1 MLGLMKMFQ
10 LTFTACL
17 CGLLSCTG
25 AEEGEGAEPP
35 FSRQSNVRI
44 SIKAEPDGLNPVL
57 STQSLSRYVYEQ
69 IFQTLNGQDPLTYEL
84 VPLLAT
90 TPVIEQEADGTPSYS
105 YLIDSTARWPNGSSV
120 TADDVVF
127 SMKVVMNPLV
137 DSGPYRLYYEMVE
150 DIHVDPRNPLAFR
163 VVTKRPYILAAQ
175 AIADLYIYP
184 EYAYDPE
191 GVMRAIPL
199 AALTDAASAREL
211 ERGSQAL
218 RRFATR
224 FNDPVT
230 GFDTAR
236 IVGSGPYALES
247 WEADTKLVLRRRDN
261 YWGGKGDGQLVAIPE
276 SLTYLVISDPGT
288 NINALRDM
296 IVDVVVDLPVDV
308 FQQLQRDTYLS
319 SRYDFVAVPG
329 FKYFSILLNEE
340 DPLFR
345 DSITR
350 RALAHTVNVDEIIAR
365 VLPGLAQRIVGP
377 VLPSKSYYN
386 AALPTVPFDLSRAAT
401 LLREAGWADTND
413 NGILDKVIDG
423 ERVEFS
429 FQLLSFNTSTSEAFT
444 LAMAQEAR
452 RVGIDIEVTRMEGRA
467 LIKRLN
473 DGKFTAAFNGQG
485 GEPTP
490 DDFSQV
496 WSSTSVPPSGTN
508 RVNFQNAEADSLVQQ
523 ISTTMDSSVRKDLYY
538 RFQEIIYANQPMI
551 FLYSPY
557 DLVVVSKRFDYRA
570 SSIAPNLEFNALRVR
585 DSLELTF

>member
-1 MLGLMKMFQ
+1 MKMFL
-10 LTFTACL
+10 LTSTACL
-17 CGLLSCTG
+17 CGLLSCTK
-25 AEEGEGAEPP
+25 GEPESSGGQGPA

-69 IFQTLNGQDPLTYEL
+69 IFQTLNDQDPLTYEL

-90 TPVIEQEADGTPSYS
+90 TPVVQELSDGTATYS
-105 YLIDSTARWPNGSSV
+105 YVIDSAARWPNGSAV

-137 DSGPYRLYYEMVE
+137 NSGPYRLYYEMVK
-150 DIHVDPRNPLAFR
+150 DIFVDPVDPLAFQ

-191 GVMRAIPL
+191 GIMQRIPL
-199 AALTDAASAREL
+199 AALTDPATVRKL
-211 ERGSQAL
+211 ERESASL
-218 RRFATR
+218 RRFATH
-224 FNDPVT
+224 FNDPVL
-230 GFDTAR
+230 GFDPTR
-236 IVGSGPYALES
+236 IVGSGPYALDS
-247 WEADTKLVLRRRDN
+247 WEADTKLVLRRRKD
-261 YWGGKGDGQLVAIPE
+261 YWGGRRKDGQFAAIPDYL
-276 SLTYLVISDPGT
+276 SYLVISDPGT

-296 IVDVVVDLPVDV
+296 AADIVIDLPVDV
-308 FQQLQRDTYLS
+308 FQQLQQDPYLNR
-319 SRYDFVAVPG
+319 RYDFVAVPG
-329 FKYFSILLNEE
+329 FKYFSILLNKD
-340 DPLFR
+340 DPLLR

-377 VLPSKSYYN
+377 VLPSKSYYHT
-386 AALPTVPFDLSRAAT
+386 ALTPLPFDLTRAAA
-401 LLREAGWADTND
+401 LLRQAGWADTND
-413 NGILDKVIDG
+413 DGVLDKVIDG
-423 ERVEFS
+423 ERLEFS

-473 DGKFTAAFNGQG
+473 DGQFTAAFNGQG

-508 RVNFQNAEADSLVQQ
+508 RVSFQSAEADSLIQQ
-523 ISTTMDSSVRKDLYY
+523 ISVTMDSAARNDLYR

-557 DLVVVSKRFDYRA
+557 DLVVVSKRFDYRV
-570 SSIAPNLEFNALRVR
+570 SSIAPNVKFNALRLR
-585 DSLELTF
+585 DSLELTL